1 MKIIL
6 TIALHGSVEISE
18 TRCSGYRE
26 AMTTWIGSVEQEYY
40 KACTGIICEKL
51 YGLVQFLQSYDL
63 QIVTFFIRSD
73 RCEVGMNIQSFD
85 PFWSNPTIHILSWC
99 PYIVSK
105 TTIFNP
111 QIFWTFFISFLSFD
125 RIFISINLIR
135 TIFVW
140 LFSDK
145 HPTVWLAI
153 LLLSS

>member
-26 AMTTWIGSVEQEYY
+26 AITT
-40 KACTGIICEKL
+40 L

-85 PFWSNPTIHILSWC
+85 PF
-99 PYIVSK
+99 
-105 TTIFNP
+105 
-111 QIFWTFFISFLSFD
+111 
-125 RIFISINLIR
+125 
-135 TIFVW
+135 
-140 LFSDK
+140 
-145 HPTVWLAI
+145 
-153 LLLSS
+153 

>member
-26 AMTTWIGSVEQEYY
+26 AITTWIGSVEQEYY

-85 PFWSNPTIHILSWC
+85 PFWSNPTIHISKLVSIYRFEDHHFQSPDFLNFFYIFFEFW
-99 PYIVSK
+99 PYIHFYK
-105 TTIFNP
+105 FNSYD
-111 QIFWTFFISFLSFD
+111 ICVIVFWQTPH
-125 RIFISINLIR
+125 RLIGD
-135 TIFVW
+135 I
-140 LFSDK
+140 
-145 HPTVWLAI
+145 I
-153 LLLSS
+153 II